1 MDYPYE
7 KLAGSFRI
15 KNRNLTLRGDV
26 KRWGKEYL
34 LLGPFFG
41 RSINV
46 LIDPMR
52 NTISIDDLSRRLK
65 RVAMIGVSSQ
75 VKVKIGGE

>member
-1 MDYPYE
+1 MH
-7 KLAGSFRI
+7 
-15 KNRNLTLRGDV
+15 
-26 KRWGKEYL
+26 
-34 LLGPFFG
+34 
-41 RSINV
+41 
-46 LIDPMR
+46 